1 MLPRGLEVALQQMRK
16 GERAVYR
23 IGAQAGHAAG
33 SAGAAAA
40 AEDGGEVPPPTAT
53 AEVKAEW
60 ARWAAAMGQDGAV
73 EVELRLERYK
83 IPQDVLGD
91 GCVLK

>member
-1 MLPRGLEVALQQMRK
+1 
-16 GERAVYR
+16 
-23 IGAQAGHAAG
+23 
-33 SAGAAAA
+33 
-40 AEDGGEVPPPTAT
+40 
-53 AEVKAEW
+53 
-60 ARWAAAMGQDGAV
+60 MGQDGAV